1 MSSQFRTIV
10 GGFVYEVDAMTVE
23 QLKFWILCLEQAID
37 EQELDVV
44 FDRAN
49 ELYSNGDNEHG

>member
-1 MSSQFRTIV
+1 MC
-10 GGFVYEVDAMTVE
+10 EVDVMTVE

-37 EQELDVV
+37 EYDVDVV

>member
-1 MSSQFRTIV
+1 MC
-10 GGFVYEVDAMTVE
+10 EVDVMTVE
-23 QLKFWILCLEQAID
+23 QLKFWILCLETAID

-49 ELYSNGDNEHG
+49 ELYDNGNNEHD

>member
-1 MSSQFRTIV
+1 MC
-10 GGFVYEVDAMTVE
+10 EVDVMTVE

-37 EQELDVV
+37 EYDVGVV
-44 FDRAN
+44 FYRAN

>member
-1 MSSQFRTIV
+1 MSSQFKTIV
-10 GGFVYEVDAMTVE
+10 GGVMCEVDVMTVE

-37 EQELDVV
+37 EYDVDVV

-49 ELYSNGDNEHG
+49 ELYDNGDVEHG

>member
-1 MSSQFRTIV
+1 M
-10 GGFVYEVDAMTVE
+10 YEVDGMTVD

-37 EQELDVV
+37 EQGIDVV

-49 ELYSNGDNEHG
+49 ELYDNGDIEHG

>member
-1 MSSQFRTIV
+1 MC
-10 GGFVYEVDAMTVE
+10 EVDVMTVE

-37 EQELDVV
+37 EYDVDVV
-44 FDRAN
+44 FARAN

>member
-1 MSSQFRTIV
+1 M
-10 GGFVYEVDAMTVE
+10 YEVDVMSVE

-37 EQELDVV
+37 EQELDAV

-49 ELYSNGDNEHG
+49 ELYNNGNNEHD

>member
-1 MSSQFRTIV
+1 M
-10 GGFVYEVDAMTVE
+10 YEVDVMTVK

-37 EQELDVV
+37 ENGLDVV

-49 ELYSNGDNEHG
+49 ELYDNGDNEHD